1 VRPLEA
7 HSLALGA
14 NQMSPSNRIAAMG
27 LQHCCRS
34 YDPATRFKHMRFKHM
49 RLKHMRLKQKTAA
62 THHASL
68 PQSF

>member
-1 VRPLEA
+1 VRPLEV

-34 YDPATRFKHMRFKHM
+34 YDPATRFKYMRF
-49 RLKHMRLKQKTAA
+49 KHMRLKQKTAA

>member
-1 VRPLEA
+1 
-7 HSLALGA
+7 
-14 NQMSPSNRIAAMG
+14 MSPSNRIAAMG

-34 YDPATRFKHMRFKHM
+34 YDPATRFKYMRF
-49 RLKHMRLKQKTAA
+49 KHMRLKQKTAE